1 MNIKTSLNESEQFVI
16 DHLPKDSFKW
26 IEEQLR
32 CSFSNE
38 DAEQINKQIIC
49 FSKHENGKKY
59 NLIWPSDYDGPNEE
73 VVWSLYEGK
82 QTNTIN
88 VLKVFNETS
97 KHYYIVDSFDV
108 IFEDNVC
115 PICNNQIVDYKEH
128 KLVHEILSNKVETPT
143 ILPNLQYRHKTQRV
157 MTVPESVNRSDRT
170 SHSEGHDI
178 SVDKQLIH
186 IDNDLINQ
194 LYDITGVDITYYKCI
209 SVFAYDSF
217 INYHGPI
224 NLPTEKDKLAW
235 EKFEQAMCGGY
246 KQVNQYC
253 VDGTALQSPSDTETT
268 HIYDIDAKSM
278 YPSCMQLYKYPDWNS
293 VEMMYNHYDE
303 IWNAPI
309 DGEYGYLVDFS
320 YTVDESAYDYLDDL
334 PLTVTYNKTIKKYE
348 STLKTNRTVDLWITM
363 QWMRKC
369 GYNISINSA
378 VKYSQSYVF
387 GDYMEKMLTVRNSHP
402 ELDLI
407 IKRMMNSLY
416 GNFLQHRDYSIR
428 QKPALDPLR
437 NEQLSDGTY
446 RVLNTKSIL
455 QHPKYLSIICL
466 LWSKYRL
473 RKQFYTLKDNLK
485 NVKLVATFVDSLVFT
500 TESDK
505 QDVDKYVSNQHKLGE
520 WCYHSQEP
528 IIKYICLNLNEHI
541 TITESSSDE
550 EIKNMSKM
558 IDDIED
564 KYNNHKLTNTREIYV
579 NKNNEIV
586 TRAQK

>member
-1 MNIKTSLNESEQFVI
+1 MNIKTSLNESERFVI

-26 IEEQLR
+26 LEK
-32 CSFSNE
+32 
-38 DAEQINKQIIC
+38 QINKQIIC

-59 NLIWPSDYDGPNEE
+59 NLIWPSDFDEPNEE
-73 VVWSLYEGK
+73 VIWSLYEG
-82 QTNTIN
+82 NTTDSIN

-97 KHYYIVDSFDV
+97 KHYYIVDSFDF
-108 IFEDNVC
+108 IFEENTLQSNGEEAKLPRC
-115 PICNNQIVDYKEH
+115 PICHNEIVDYTEH
-128 KLVHEILSNKVETPT
+128 KLVHGILSNKVDTPT
-143 ILPNLQYRHKTQRV
+143 ILPNPRTHKTQRV

-170 SHSEGHDI
+170 SHDI

-194 LYDITGVDITYYKCI
+194 LYNITGVDITYYKCI

-224 NLPTEKDKLAW
+224 NLPTNKDKYVW
-235 EKFEQAMCGGY
+235 EKFNQAMKGGY
-246 KQVNQYC
+246 KQLNQYC
-253 VDGTALQSPSDTETT
+253 VTADETT
-268 HIYDIDAKSM
+268 HIIDIDAKSM
-278 YPSCMQLYKYPDWNS
+278 YPSCMQLYKYPDWQS
-293 VEMMYNHYDE
+293 VEMMYNHEE
-303 IWNAPI
+303 IWTAPI
-309 DGEYGYLVDFS
+309 DGEYGYLVDFT

-334 PLTVTYNKTIKKYE
+334 PLTVTYNKDIKKYE
-348 STLKTNRTVDLWITM
+348 STLKMNRTVDLWITM
-363 QWMRKC
+363 QWMDKC

-416 GNFLQHRDYSIR
+416 GNFLQSRDYSIR
-428 QKPALDPLR
+428 QTPAKDPLR
-437 NEQLSDGTY
+437 NEQLPDGTY

-466 LWSKYRL
+466 MWSKYRL

-500 TESDK
+500 TESPK
-505 QDVDKYVSNQHKLGE
+505 QDVDKYVSNQSKLGE
-520 WCYHSQEP
+520 WCYHSTET
-528 IIKYICLNLNEHI
+528 IEKYVCLNLNEHMAL
-541 TITESSSDE
+541 TESTSDE
-550 EIKNMSKM
+550 DVEKM
-558 IDDIED
+558 FTMIETIET
-564 KYNNHKLTNTREIYV
+564 KYNANELTNTREIYV
-579 NKNNEIV
+579 NKNNKIV

>member
-1 MNIKTSLNESEQFVI
+1 MNIKTSLNVNEFFVVK
-16 DHLPKDSFKW
+16 HAGVDSFRY
-26 IEEQLR
+26 IEEK
-32 CSFSNE
+32 
-38 DAEQINKQIIC
+38 INQSIIC
-49 FSKHENGKKY
+49 FSVFENGSKF
-59 NLIWPSDYDGPNEE
+59 NLIWPADYDGPNEQ
-73 VVWSLYEGK
+73 VVWDLWEGK

-88 VLKVFNETS
+88 VLKVFNDTS
-97 KHYYIVDSFDV
+97 EHYSIVDSFDF
-108 IFEDNVC
+108 IFNTDVC
-115 PICNNQIVDYKEH
+115 PICHNKIVDYTEH
-128 KLVHEILSNKVETPT
+128 KLVHGILSNKVETPT
-143 ILPNLQYRHKTQRV
+143 MLPNQHRQHKTQRV

-170 SHSEGHDI
+170 SHDI
-178 SVDKQLIH
+178 STGDKDKQIIH
-186 IDNDLINQ
+186 LDNDLINQ

-209 SVFAYDSF
+209 SVFSYDSF

-224 NLPTEKDKLAW
+224 NLPTNKDKYVW
-235 EKFEQAMCGGY
+235 EKFNQAMKGGY

-253 VDGTALQSPSDTETT
+253 VDATETT

-278 YPSCMQLYKYPDWNS
+278 YPSCMQLYKYPDWQS

-320 YTVDESAYDYLDDL
+320 YIINPEYYDYLDDL
-334 PLTVTYNKTIKKYE
+334 PLTVTYNKDIKKYE
-348 STLKTNRTVDLWITM
+348 STLKTNRTVDLWTTM
-363 QWMRKC
+363 QWLRKYC
-369 GYNISINSA
+369 DTISINSA

-387 GDYMEKMLTVRNSHP
+387 GDYMEKMLAVRNSHP

-437 NEQLSDGTY
+437 NEQLSDGKY

-466 LWSKYRL
+466 MWSKYRL

-505 QDVDKYVSNQHKLGE
+505 QDVDKYVSNQSKLGE
-520 WCYHSQEP
+520 WCYHSHEP
-528 IIKYICLNLNEHI
+528 IEKYVCLNLNEHL
-541 TITESSSDE
+541 TLTESTSDE
-550 EIKNMSKM
+550 DIDKIIDMIKK
-558 IDDIED
+558 IG
-564 KYNNHKLTNTREIYV
+564 KRYKNHKLTNTREIYV
-579 NKNNEIV
+579 NKNKEIV

>member
-16 DHLPKDSFKW
+16 EHLPKDSFRWLEK
-26 IEEQLR
+26 
-32 CSFSNE
+32 
-38 DAEQINKQIIC
+38 QINKQIIC

-59 NLIWPSDYDGPNEE
+59 NLIWPSDYDGPNEQI
-73 VVWSLYEGK
+73 VWDLFEG
-82 QTNTIN
+82 NTTDSIN

-97 KHYYIVDSFDV
+97 KHYYIVDSFDF

-115 PICNNQIVDYKEH
+115 PICNNQIVDYTEH
-128 KLVHEILSNKVETPT
+128 KLVHGIMSNKVETPT
-143 ILPNLQYRHKTQRV
+143 MLPNPHRQHKTQRV

-170 SHSEGHDI
+170 SHDI

-217 INYHGPI
+217 INFHGSI
-224 NLPTEKDKLAW
+224 NLPTSKDKYVW
-235 EKFEQAMCGGY
+235 EKFEQAMKGGY

-253 VDGTALQSPSDTETT
+253 VDATDTT
-268 HIYDIDAKSM
+268 HIIDIDAKSM
-278 YPSCMQLYKYPDWNS
+278 YPSCMQLYKYPDWQH
-293 VEMMYNHYDE
+293 VEMMYNNYDE

-309 DGEYGYLVDFS
+309 DGEYGYLVDFT
-320 YTVDESAYDYLDDL
+320 YIINPEYYDYLDDL
-334 PLTVTYNKTIKKYE
+334 PLTVTYNKDIKKYE
-348 STLKTNRTVDLWITM
+348 STLKSNRTVDLWTTM
-363 QWMRKC
+363 QWLSKYC
-369 GYNISINSA
+369 DTISINSA

-428 QKPALDPLR
+428 EKPALDPLR
-437 NEQLSDGTY
+437 NEKLPDGTY

-455 QHPKYLSIICL
+455 QHPKYLSIVCL
-466 LWSKYRL
+466 MWSKYRL
-473 RKQFYTLKDNLK
+473 RQQFYKLKDNLK

-505 QDVDKYVSNQHKLGE
+505 QDVDKYVSNQSKLGE

-528 IIKYICLNLNEHI
+528 IEKYVCLNLNEHLTLTESTSDEDI
-541 TITESSSDE
+541 DKITEMVDTIE
-550 EIKNMSKM
+550 ERYK
-558 IDDIED
+558 
-564 KYNNHKLTNTREIYV
+564 NHKLTNTREIYV
-579 NKNNEIV
+579 NKNNDIV

>member
-1 MNIKTSLNESEQFVI
+1 MNIKTSLNESERFVI

-26 IEEQLR
+26 LEK
-32 CSFSNE
+32 
-38 DAEQINKQIIC
+38 QINKQIIC
-49 FSKHENGKKY
+49 FSKHEYGKKY
-59 NLIWPSDYDGPNEE
+59 NLIWPSDFDEPNEE
-73 VVWSLYEGK
+73 VIWSLYEG
-82 QTNTIN
+82 NTTDSIN

-97 KHYYIVDSFDV
+97 KHYYIVDSFDF
-108 IFEDNVC
+108 IFEENTLQSNGEEALLPRC
-115 PICNNQIVDYKEH
+115 PICHNEIVDYTEH
-128 KLVHEILSNKVETPT
+128 KLVHGILSNKVDTPT
-143 ILPNLQYRHKTQRV
+143 ILPNPRTHKTQRV

-170 SHSEGHDI
+170 SHDI

-194 LYDITGVDITYYKCI
+194 LYDVTGVDITYYKCI

-224 NLPTEKDKLAW
+224 NLPTNKDKYVW
-235 EKFEQAMCGGY
+235 EKFNQAMKGGY

-253 VDGTALQSPSDTETT
+253 VNDTDTT

-278 YPSCMQLYKYPDWNS
+278 YPSCMQLYKYPDWKS
-293 VEMMYNHYDE
+293 VEMMYNHYEE
-303 IWNAPI
+303 IWKAPI
-309 DGEYGYLVDFS
+309 DGEYGYLVDFT

-334 PLTVTYNKTIKKYE
+334 PLTVTYNKDIKKYE

-416 GNFLQHRDYSIR
+416 GNFLQSRDYSIR
-428 QKPALDPLR
+428 QTPAKDPLR
-437 NEQLSDGTY
+437 NEKLPDGTY

-466 LWSKYRL
+466 MWSKYRL
-473 RKQFYTLKDNLK
+473 RQQFYTLKDNLK

-500 TESDK
+500 TESGK
-505 QDVDKYVSNQHKLGE
+505 QDVDKYVSNQSKLGE

-528 IIKYICLNLNEHI
+528 IEKYVCLNLNEHMAL
-541 TITESSSDE
+541 TESTSDE
-550 EIKNMSKM
+550 DVEKM
-558 IDDIED
+558 FTMIETIET
-564 KYNNHKLTNTREIYV
+564 KYNANELTNTREIYV
-579 NKNNEIV
+579 NKNNKIV

>member
-1 MNIKTSLNESEQFVI
+1 MNIKTSLNESERFVI
-16 DHLPKDSFKW
+16 EHLPKDSFRW
-26 IEEQLR
+26 IEK
-32 CSFSNE
+32 
-38 DAEQINKQIIC
+38 QINKQIIC
-49 FSKHENGKKY
+49 FSKHENGSKF
-59 NLIWPSDYDGPNEE
+59 NLIWPADYDGPNEQ
-73 VVWSLYEGK
+73 VVWDLWEG
-82 QTNTIN
+82 NTIDAVY
-88 VLKVFNETS
+88 VLKVFNDTTE
-97 KHYYIVDSFDV
+97 HYYIVESFDF
-108 IFEDNVC
+108 IFNTDTLQSNGEEAKLPRC
-115 PICNNQIVDYKEH
+115 PICHNKFVDYTEH
-128 KLVHEILSNKVETPT
+128 KLVHGIITNKVDTPL
-143 ILPNLQYRHKTQRV
+143 ILPNPCRHKTQRV

-170 SHSEGHDI
+170 EHTI

-224 NLPTEKDKLAW
+224 NLPTDKDKYVW

-246 KQVNQYC
+246 KQLNQYC
-253 VDGTALQSPSDTETT
+253 VNDTDTT

-278 YPSCMQLYKYPDWNS
+278 YPSCMQLYKYPDWQH
-293 VEMMYNHYDE
+293 VEMMYNHYEE

-320 YTVDESAYDYLDDL
+320 YIINPEYYDYLDDL
-334 PLTVTYNKTIKKYE
+334 PLTVTYNKDIKKYE
-348 STLKTNRTVDLWITM
+348 STLKQNRTVDLWTTM
-363 QWMRKC
+363 QELSKYC
-369 GYNISINSA
+369 ETISINSA

-387 GDYMEKMLTVRNSHP
+387 GDYMEKMLAVRNSHP

-416 GNFLQHRDYSIR
+416 GNFLQQRDYSIR
-428 QKPALDPLR
+428 QTPAKDPLR

-466 LWSKYRL
+466 MWSKYRL
-473 RKQFYTLKDNLK
+473 RQQFYTLKDNLK

-505 QDVDKYVSNQHKLGE
+505 QDVDKYVSNQSKLGE

-528 IIKYICLNLNEHI
+528 IEKYVCLNLNEHMAL
-541 TITESSSDE
+541 TESTSDE
-550 EIKNMSKM
+550 DIDKIIDMIKK
-558 IDDIED
+558 IG
-564 KYNNHKLTNTREIYV
+564 KRYKNHKLTNTREIY
-579 NKNNEIV
+579 KNENNDIV

>member
-1 MNIKTSLNESEQFVI
+1 MNIKTSLNESERFVI

-26 IEEQLR
+26 LEK
-32 CSFSNE
+32 
-38 DAEQINKQIIC
+38 QINKQIIC

-59 NLIWPSDYDGPNEE
+59 NLIWPSDFDEPNEE
-73 VVWSLYEGK
+73 VIWSLYEG
-82 QTNTIN
+82 NTTDSIN

-97 KHYYIVDSFDV
+97 KYYYIVDSFDF
-108 IFEDNVC
+108 IFEENTLQSNGEEAKLPRC
-115 PICNNQIVDYKEH
+115 PICHNEIVDYTEH
-128 KLVHEILSNKVETPT
+128 KLVHGILSNKVDTPT
-143 ILPNLQYRHKTQRV
+143 ILPNPRTHKTQRV
-157 MTVPESVNRSDRT
+157 MTIPESVKRSDRT
-170 SHSEGHDI
+170 SHDI

-194 LYDITGVDITYYKCI
+194 LYDVTGVDITYYKCI

-224 NLPTEKDKLAW
+224 NLPTNKDKYVW
-235 EKFEQAMCGGY
+235 EKFNQAMKGGY
-246 KQVNQYC
+246 KQLNQYC
-253 VDGTALQSPSDTETT
+253 VNDTDK
-268 HIYDIDAKSM
+268 INIFDIDAKSM
-278 YPSCMQLYKYPDWNS
+278 YPSCMQLYKYPDWKS
-293 VEMMYNHYDE
+293 VKIMYNNYDE
-303 IWNAPI
+303 IYTAPI

-320 YTVDESAYDYLDDL
+320 YIINPEYYDYLDDL
-334 PLTVTYNKTIKKYE
+334 PLTVTYNKDIKKYE
-348 STLKTNRTVDLWITM
+348 STLKSNRTVDLWITM
-363 QWMRKC
+363 QWLSKYC
-369 GYNISINSA
+369 DTININSV

-416 GNFLQHRDYSIR
+416 GNFLQQRDYSIR

-437 NEQLSDGTY
+437 NEQLPDGTY

-455 QHPKYLSIICL
+455 QHPKYLSIVCL
-466 LWSKYRL
+466 MYSKYRL

-505 QDVDKYVSNQHKLGE
+505 QDVDKYVSNQSKLGE

-528 IIKYICLNLNEHI
+528 IEKYVCLNLNEHMAL
-541 TITESSSDE
+541 TESTSDE
-550 EIKNMSKM
+550 
-558 IDDIED
+558 DIEKMFTMIETIET
-564 KYNNHKLTNTREIYV
+564 KYNANELTNTREIYV
-579 NKNNEIV
+579 NKNNKIV

>member
-1 MNIKTSLNESEQFVI
+1 MNIKTSLNESERFVI
-16 DHLPKDSFKW
+16 EHLSKDSFRW
-26 IEEQLR
+26 IEK
-32 CSFSNE
+32 
-38 DAEQINKQIIC
+38 QINKQIIC

-59 NLIWPSDYDGPNEE
+59 NLIWPSDYDGPIEQ
-73 VVWSLYEGK
+73 VVWDLCEGK
-82 QTNTIN
+82 IVDVIN
-88 VLKVFNETS
+88 VLKVFNDTTE
-97 KHYYIVDSFDV
+97 HYSIVDSFDF
-108 IFEDNVC
+108 IFEENIC
-115 PICNNQIVDYKEH
+115 PICNNPIVDFTEH
-128 KLVHEILSNKVETPT
+128 KLVHGIMSNKVDTPI
-143 ILPNLQYRHKTQRV
+143 ILPNQRTHKTQRV

-170 SHSEGHDI
+170 SHDI

-224 NLPTEKDKLAW
+224 KLPTNKDKYVW
-235 EKFEQAMCGGY
+235 EKFEQAMKGGY

-253 VDGTALQSPSDTETT
+253 VDATDTT
-268 HIYDIDAKSM
+268 HIFDIDAKSM
-278 YPSCMQLYKYPDWNS
+278 YPSCMQLYKYPDWKS
-293 VEMMYNHYDE
+293 VEMKYDFITYDE

-320 YTVDESAYDYLDDL
+320 YIINPEYYDYLDDL
-334 PLTVTYNKTIKKYE
+334 PLTVTYNKDIKKYE
-348 STLKTNRTVDLWITM
+348 STLKPNRTVDLWTTM
-363 QWMRKC
+363 QWLRKYC
-369 GYNISINSA
+369 DTININSA

-416 GNFLQHRDYSIR
+416 GNFLQQRDYSIR
-428 QKPALDPLR
+428 EKPALDPLR
-437 NEQLSDGTY
+437 NEQLPDGTY

-466 LWSKYRL
+466 MWSKYRL
-473 RKQFYTLKDNLK
+473 RQQFYTLKDNLK

-505 QDVDKYVSNQHKLGE
+505 QDVDKYVSNQSKLGE

-528 IIKYICLNLNEHI
+528 IEKYVCLNLNEHL
-541 TITESSSDE
+541 TLTESTSDE
-550 EIKNMSKM
+550 DIDKMFEM
-558 IDDIED
+558 IDNIEERY
-564 KYNNHKLTNTREIYV
+564 KTNKLTNTREIYK
-579 NKNNEIV
+579 NENNEIV

>member
-1 MNIKTSLNESEQFVI
+1 MNIKTSLNVNEFFVVK
-16 DHLPKDSFKW
+16 HAGVDSFRY
-26 IEEQLR
+26 IE
-32 CSFSNE
+32 NK
-38 DAEQINKQIIC
+38 INQSIIC
-49 FSKHENGKKY
+49 FSVFENGSKF
-59 NLIWPSDYDGPNEE
+59 NLIWPADYDGPNEQ
-73 VVWSLYEGK
+73 VVWDLWEGK
-82 QTNTIN
+82 QTNAIN
-88 VLKVFNETS
+88 VLKVFNDTS
-97 KHYYIVDSFDV
+97 ERYYIVESFDF
-108 IFEDNVC
+108 IFNTDVC
-115 PICNNQIVDYKEH
+115 PICHNKIVDYTEH
-128 KLVHEILSNKVETPT
+128 KLVHGILSNKVETPT
-143 ILPNLQYRHKTQRV
+143 TLPNPHRQHKTQRV

-170 SHSEGHDI
+170 SHDI
-178 SVDKQLIH
+178 STGDKDKQIIH
-186 IDNDLINQ
+186 LDNDLINQ

-224 NLPTEKDKLAW
+224 NLPTDKDKYVW
-235 EKFEQAMCGGY
+235 EKFEQAMKGGY
-246 KQVNQYC
+246 KQLNQYC
-253 VDGTALQSPSDTETT
+253 VDATDTT
-268 HIYDIDAKSM
+268 HIFDIDAKSM
-278 YPSCMQLYKYPDWNS
+278 YPSCMQLYKYPDWKS
-293 VEMMYNHYDE
+293 VKMMYNNYDE

-320 YTVDESAYDYLDDL
+320 YIINPEYYDYLDDL

-348 STLKTNRTVDLWITM
+348 STLKSNRTVDLWTTI
-363 QWMRKC
+363 QWLRKYC
-369 GYNISINSA
+369 DTININSA

-416 GNFLQHRDYSIR
+416 GNFLQQRDYSIR

-437 NEQLSDGTY
+437 NEQLPDGTY

-466 LWSKYRL
+466 MYSKYRL
-473 RKQFYTLKDNLK
+473 RQQFYTLKDNLK

-505 QDVDKYVSNQHKLGE
+505 QYVDKYVSNQSKLGE

-528 IIKYICLNLNEHI
+528 IEKYVCLNLNEHL
-541 TITESSSDE
+541 TLTESTSDE
-550 EIKNMSKM
+550 DIDKIIDMIKK
-558 IDDIED
+558 IG
-564 KYNNHKLTNTREIYV
+564 KRYKNHKLTNTREIYV
-579 NKNNEIV
+579 NETGDIV

>member
-1 MNIKTSLNESEQFVI
+1 MNIKTSLNEDERFVI
-16 DHLPKDSFKW
+16 EHLPKDSFKW
-26 IEEQLR
+26 IEQ
-32 CSFSNE
+32 
-38 DAEQINKQIIC
+38 QINQSIIC
-49 FSKHENGKKY
+49 FSVFENRSKY
-59 NLIWPSDYDGPNEE
+59 SLIWPSDFDKPDEQ
-73 VVWSLYEGK
+73 VVWDLWEGK
-82 QTNTIN
+82 QTTSIN
-88 VLKVFNETS
+88 VLEVYNDTS
-97 KHYYIVDSFDV
+97 EHYYIVESFDF
-108 IFEDNVC
+108 IFEDNIC
-115 PICNNQIVDYKEH
+115 PICHEKIFDYAEH
-128 KLVHEILSNKVETPT
+128 KLVHGILSNKVETPI
-143 ILPNLQYRHKTQRV
+143 ILPNPSYRHKTQRV

-170 SHSEGHDI
+170 SHDI
-178 SVDKQLIH
+178 STGRDKQIIH
-186 IDNDLINQ
+186 LDNDLINQ
-194 LYDITGVDITYYKCI
+194 LYDITGVDITYYKVI

-217 INYHGPI
+217 IHYHGSI
-224 NLPTEKDKLAW
+224 KLPTNKDKLAW

-253 VDGTALQSPSDTETT
+253 VEGTALQFPSDAKHHSTETT
-268 HIYDIDAKSM
+268 HIIDIDAKSM
-278 YPSCMQLYKYPDWNS
+278 YPSCMQLYKYPDWKS
-293 VEMMYNHYDE
+293 VKMMYKQYDE

-309 DGEYGYLVDFS
+309 DGKYGYLVDFS

-369 GYNISINSA
+369 GYNITINSA

-416 GNFLQHRDYSIR
+416 GNFLQQRDYSIR
-428 QKPALDPLR
+428 EKPALDPLR
-437 NEQLSDGTY
+437 NEQMPDGKY

-466 LWSKYRL
+466 MWSKYRL
-473 RKQFYTLKDNLK
+473 RQQFYTLKDNLK

-505 QDVDKYVSNQHKLGE
+505 QNVDKYVSNQSKLGE
-520 WCYHSQEP
+520 WCYHTTET
-528 IIKYICLNLNEHI
+528 IYKYICLNLNDHL
-541 TITESSSDE
+541 TYTESSTEKDEKDISD
-550 EIKNMSKM
+550 M
-558 IDDIED
+558 IDKIERL
-564 KYNNHKLTNTREIYV
+564 YNTHKLTNTREIYV
-579 NKNNEIV
+579 NETGDIV

>member
-16 DHLPKDSFKW
+16 EHLPKDSFKW
-26 IEEQLR
+26 LEK
-32 CSFSNE
+32 
-38 DAEQINKQIIC
+38 QINKQIIC
-49 FSKHENGKKY
+49 FSKHEKGDKY
-59 NLIWPSDYDGPNEE
+59 NLIWPSDYDEPNEQ
-73 VVWSLYEGK
+73 VVWDLWEGK
-82 QTNTIN
+82 QTNAIN

-115 PICNNQIVDYKEH
+115 PICNNQIVDYTEH
-128 KLVHEILSNKVETPT
+128 KLVHGILSNKVDTP
-143 ILPNLQYRHKTQRV
+143 IMLPNPQYRHKTQRV

-170 SHSEGHDI
+170 SHDI
-178 SVDKQLIH
+178 STGRDKQMIH
-186 IDNDLINQ
+186 LDNDLINQ

-217 INYHGPI
+217 IHYHGHI
-224 NLPTEKDKLAW
+224 KLPTNKDKLAW
-235 EKFEQAMCGGY
+235 VKFEQAMCGGY

-253 VDGTALQSPSDTETT
+253 VTADETT
-268 HIYDIDAKSM
+268 HIIDIDAKSM
-278 YPSCMQLYKYPDWNS
+278 YPSCMQLYKYPDWKS
-293 VEMMYNHYDE
+293 VKMMYENYEE
-303 IWNAPI
+303 IWKAPI

-334 PLTVTYNKTIKKYE
+334 PLTVTYNKDIKKYE

-363 QWMRKC
+363 QWMREC

-378 VKYSQSYVF
+378 VKYSQSHVF

-416 GNFLQHRDYSIR
+416 GNFLQQRDYSIR
-428 QKPALDPLR
+428 ENPALDPLR
-437 NEQLSDGTY
+437 NEQRPDGKY

-473 RKQFYTLKDNLK
+473 RQQFYTLKDNLK
-485 NVKLVATFVDSLVFT
+485 NVRLVATFVDSLVFT

-505 QDVDKYVSNQHKLGE
+505 KDVDKYVSNQRILGE

-541 TITESSSDE
+541 TITELSSDE
-550 EIKNMSKM
+550 EINKMSKM

-579 NKNNEIV
+579 NESRELV

>member
-1 MNIKTSLNESEQFVI
+1 MNIKTSLNVNEFFVVK
-16 DHLPKDSFKW
+16 HAGVDSFRY
-26 IEEQLR
+26 IEEK
-32 CSFSNE
+32 
-38 DAEQINKQIIC
+38 INQSIIC
-49 FSKHENGKKY
+49 FSVFENGSKF
-59 NLIWPSDYDGPNEE
+59 NLIWPADYDGPNEQ
-73 VVWSLYEGK
+73 VVWDLWEGK

-88 VLKVFNETS
+88 VLKVFNDTTE
-97 KHYYIVDSFDV
+97 HYSIVDSFDF
-108 IFEDNVC
+108 IFNTDVC
-115 PICNNQIVDYKEH
+115 PICHNPIVDFTEH
-128 KLVHEILSNKVETPT
+128 KLVHGILSNKVETPT
-143 ILPNLQYRHKTQRV
+143 MLPNPSYRHKTQRV

-170 SHSEGHDI
+170 SHDI

-186 IDNDLINQ
+186 LDNDLINQ

-224 NLPTEKDKLAW
+224 NLPTNKDKYVW
-235 EKFEQAMCGGY
+235 EKFNQAMKGGY

-253 VDGTALQSPSDTETT
+253 VDATETT

-278 YPSCMQLYKYPDWNS
+278 YPSCMQLYKYPDWQS

-320 YTVDESAYDYLDDL
+320 YIINPEYYDYLDDL
-334 PLTVTYNKTIKKYE
+334 PLTVTYNKDIKKYE
-348 STLKTNRTVDLWITM
+348 STLKSNRTVDLWITM
-363 QWMRKC
+363 QWLSKYC
-369 GYNISINSA
+369 DIININSA

-428 QKPALDPLR
+428 QKPAKDPLR
-437 NEQLSDGTY
+437 NEQLPDGTY

-473 RKQFYTLKDNLK
+473 RQQFYTLKDNLK

-505 QDVDKYVSNQHKLGE
+505 QDVDKYVSNQSKLGE

-528 IIKYICLNLNEHI
+528 IEKYVCLNLNKHL
-541 TITESSSDE
+541 TLTESTSDE
-550 EIKNMSKM
+550 DIDKIIDMIKK
-558 IDDIED
+558 IG
-564 KYNNHKLTNTREIYV
+564 KRYKNHKLTNTREIYV
-579 NKNNEIV
+579 NKSGDIV

>member
-1 MNIKTSLNESEQFVI
+1 MNIKTSLNVNEFFVVK
-16 DHLPKDSFKW
+16 HAGVDSFRY
-26 IEEQLR
+26 IEEK
-32 CSFSNE
+32 
-38 DAEQINKQIIC
+38 INQSIIC
-49 FSKHENGKKY
+49 FSVFENGSKF
-59 NLIWPSDYDGPNEE
+59 NLIWPADYDGPNEQ
-73 VVWSLYEGK
+73 VVWDLWEGK
-82 QTNTIN
+82 QTNAIN
-88 VLKVFNETS
+88 VLKVFNDTTE
-97 KHYYIVDSFDV
+97 HYSIVESFDF
-108 IFEDNVC
+108 IFNTDVC
-115 PICNNQIVDYKEH
+115 PICHNKFVDYREH
-128 KLVHEILSNKVETPT
+128 KLVHGILSNKVDTPT
-143 ILPNLQYRHKTQRV
+143 MLPNPCRQHKTQRV

-170 SHSEGHDI
+170 SHSEALSEGHDI
-178 SVDKQLIH
+178 STGDKDKQIIH
-186 IDNDLINQ
+186 LDNDLINQ

-224 NLPTEKDKLAW
+224 NLPTNKDKYVW
-235 EKFEQAMCGGY
+235 EKFEQAMKGGY
-246 KQVNQYC
+246 KQLNQYC
-253 VDGTALQSPSDTETT
+253 VDATDKM

-278 YPSCMQLYKYPDWNS
+278 YPSCMQLYKYPDWKS

-348 STLKTNRTVDLWITM
+348 STLKTNRTVDLWVTM
-363 QWMRKC
+363 QWMDKC

-387 GDYMEKMLTVRNSHP
+387 GDYMEKMLAVRNSHP

-416 GNFLQHRDYSIR
+416 GNFLQQRDYSIR
-428 QKPALDPLR
+428 EKPALDPLR
-437 NEQLSDGTY
+437 NEQLPNGTY

-473 RKQFYTLKDNLK
+473 RQQFYTLKDNLK

-505 QDVDKYVSNQHKLGE
+505 QDVDKYVSNQSKLGE
-520 WCYHSQEP
+520 WCYHSTET
-528 IIKYICLNLNEHI
+528 IEKYVCLNLNEHL
-541 TITESSSDE
+541 TLTESTSDE
-550 EIKNMSKM
+550 DIDKIIDMIKK
-558 IDDIED
+558 IG
-564 KYNNHKLTNTREIYV
+564 KRYKNHKLTNTREIYV
-579 NKNNEIV
+579 NESGELV

>member
-1 MNIKTSLNESEQFVI
+1 MNIKTSLNVNEFFVVK
-16 DHLPKDSFKW
+16 HAGVDSFRY
-26 IEEQLR
+26 IEEK
-32 CSFSNE
+32 
-38 DAEQINKQIIC
+38 INQSIIC
-49 FSKHENGKKY
+49 FSVFENGSKF
-59 NLIWPSDYDGPNEE
+59 NLIWPADYDGPNEQ
-73 VVWSLYEGK
+73 VVWDLWEGK
-82 QTNTIN
+82 QTNAIN
-88 VLKVFNETS
+88 VLKVFNDTS
-97 KHYYIVDSFDV
+97 EHYSIVDSFDF
-108 IFEDNVC
+108 IFNTDTLQSNGEEAKLPRC
-115 PICNNQIVDYKEH
+115 PICHNQIVDFTEH
-128 KLVHEILSNKVETPT
+128 KLVHGILSNKVETPT
-143 ILPNLQYRHKTQRV
+143 MLPNQHRQHKTQRV

-170 SHSEGHDI
+170 SHDI
-178 SVDKQLIH
+178 STGDKDKQIIH
-186 IDNDLINQ
+186 LDNDLINQ

-224 NLPTEKDKLAW
+224 NLPTDKDKLAW
-235 EKFEQAMCGGY
+235 EKFEQAMKGGY
-246 KQVNQYC
+246 KQLNQYC
-253 VDGTALQSPSDTETT
+253 VDATDTT
-268 HIYDIDAKSM
+268 HIFDIDAKSM
-278 YPSCMQLYKYPDWNS
+278 YPSCMQLYKYPDWKS
-293 VEMMYNHYDE
+293 VEMKYDFITYDE

-416 GNFLQHRDYSIR
+416 GNFLQQRDYSIR
-428 QKPALDPLR
+428 EKPALDPLR
-437 NEQLSDGTY
+437 NEQLPDGKY

-466 LWSKYRL
+466 MWSKYRL
-473 RKQFYTLKDNLK
+473 RQQFYTLKDNLK

-505 QDVDKYVSNQHKLGE
+505 QDVDKYVSNQSKLGE

-528 IIKYICLNLNEHI
+528 IEKYICLNLNEHL
-541 TITESSSDE
+541 TLTESSTDKDVDKIS
-550 EIKNMSKM
+550 NMM
-558 IDDIED
+558 DQIE
-564 KYNNHKLTNTREIYV
+564 KLYNTRKLTNTREIYK
-579 NKNNEIV
+579 NKNNELV
-586 TRAQK
+586 TRAKR

>member
-1 MNIKTSLNESEQFVI
+1 MNIKTSLNESERFVI

-26 IEEQLR
+26 LEK
-32 CSFSNE
+32 
-38 DAEQINKQIIC
+38 QINKQIIC

-59 NLIWPSDYDGPNEE
+59 NLIWPSDFDEPNEE
-73 VVWSLYEGK
+73 VIWSLYEG
-82 QTNTIN
+82 NTTDSIN

-97 KHYYIVDSFDV
+97 KHYYIVDSFDF
-108 IFEDNVC
+108 IFEENTLQSNGEEAKLPRC
-115 PICNNQIVDYKEH
+115 PICHNEIVDYTEH
-128 KLVHEILSNKVETPT
+128 KLVHGILSNKVDTPT
-143 ILPNLQYRHKTQRV
+143 ILPNPRTHKTQRV
-157 MTVPESVNRSDRT
+157 MTIPESVKRSDRT
-170 SHSEGHDI
+170 SHDI

-194 LYDITGVDITYYKCI
+194 LYDVTGVDITYYKCI
-209 SVFAYDSF
+209 SVFAYDSL

-224 NLPTEKDKLAW
+224 NLPTNKDKYVW
-235 EKFEQAMCGGY
+235 EKFEQAMKGGY

-253 VDGTALQSPSDTETT
+253 VNDTDK
-268 HIYDIDAKSM
+268 INIFDIDAKSM
-278 YPSCMQLYKYPDWNS
+278 YPSCMQLYKYPDWQS

-303 IWNAPI
+303 IYTAPI

-320 YTVDESAYDYLDDL
+320 YIINPEYYDYLDDL
-334 PLTVTYNKTIKKYE
+334 PLTVTYNKDIKKYE
-348 STLKTNRTVDLWITM
+348 STLKSNRTVDLWTTM
-363 QWMRKC
+363 QWLSKYC
-369 GYNISINSA
+369 DTININSA

-416 GNFLQHRDYSIR
+416 GNFLQQRDYSIR

-437 NEQLSDGTY
+437 NEQLPDGTY

-455 QHPKYLSIICL
+455 QHPKYLSIVCL
-466 LWSKYRL
+466 MWSKYRL

-505 QDVDKYVSNQHKLGE
+505 QDVDKYVSNQSKLGE

-528 IIKYICLNLNEHI
+528 IEKYVCLNLNEHMAL
-541 TITESSSDE
+541 TESTSDE
-550 EIKNMSKM
+550 
-558 IDDIED
+558 DIEKMFTMIETIET
-564 KYNNHKLTNTREIYV
+564 KYNANELTNTREIYV
-579 NKNNEIV
+579 NKNNKIV

>member
-1 MNIKTSLNESEQFVI
+1 MNIKTSLNVNEFFVVK
-16 DHLPKDSFKW
+16 HAGVDSFRY
-26 IEEQLR
+26 IEEK
-32 CSFSNE
+32 
-38 DAEQINKQIIC
+38 INQSIIC
-49 FSKHENGKKY
+49 FSVFENGNKF
-59 NLIWPSDYDGPNEE
+59 NLIWPADYDGPNEQL
-73 VVWSLYEGK
+73 VWDLWEGK

-88 VLKVFNETS
+88 VLKVFNDTTE
-97 KHYYIVDSFDV
+97 HYSIVDSFDF
-108 IFEDNVC
+108 IFNTDVC
-115 PICNNQIVDYKEH
+115 PICHNQIVDYTEH
-128 KLVHEILSNKVETPT
+128 KLVHGILSNKVETPT
-143 ILPNLQYRHKTQRV
+143 MLPNQHRQHKTQRV
-157 MTVPESVNRSDRT
+157 MTVPESVKRSDRT
-170 SHSEGHDI
+170 SHDI
-178 SVDKQLIH
+178 STGDKDKQIIH
-186 IDNDLINQ
+186 LDNDLINQ

-209 SVFAYDSF
+209 SVFSYDSF

-224 NLPTEKDKLAW
+224 NLPTNKDKLAW
-235 EKFEQAMCGGY
+235 EKFEQAMKGGY

-253 VDGTALQSPSDTETT
+253 VDATDTT
-268 HIYDIDAKSM
+268 HIFDIDAKSM
-278 YPSCMQLYKYPDWNS
+278 YPSCMQLYKYPDWKY
-293 VEMMYNHYDE
+293 VEMMYNNYDE
-303 IWNAPI
+303 IYTAPI

-320 YTVDESAYDYLDDL
+320 YIINPEYFDYLDDL
-334 PLTVTYNKTIKKYE
+334 PLTVTYNKDIKKYE
-348 STLKTNRTVDLWITM
+348 STLKSNRTVDLWTTM
-363 QWMRKC
+363 QWLNKYC
-369 GYNISINSA
+369 DTININSA

-416 GNFLQHRDYSIR
+416 GNFLQQRDYSIR

-437 NEQLSDGTY
+437 NEQLPDGTY

-466 LWSKYRL
+466 MWSKYRL
-473 RKQFYTLKDNLK
+473 RQQFYTLKDNLK
-485 NVKLVATFVDSLVFT
+485 NVRLVATFVDSLVFT
-500 TESDK
+500 TESPK
-505 QDVDKYVSNQHKLGE
+505 QDVDKYVSNQSKLGE

-550 EIKNMSKM
+550 EINNMSKM

-579 NKNNEIV
+579 NESGDIV

>member
-1 MNIKTSLNESEQFVI
+1 MNIKTSLNVNEFFVVK
-16 DHLPKDSFKW
+16 HAGVDSFRY
-26 IEEQLR
+26 IEEK
-32 CSFSNE
+32 
-38 DAEQINKQIIC
+38 INQSIIC
-49 FSKHENGKKY
+49 FSVFENGSKF
-59 NLIWPSDYDGPNEE
+59 NLIWPADYDGPNEQ
-73 VVWSLYEGK
+73 VVWDLWEGK
-82 QTNTIN
+82 QTNAIN
-88 VLKVFNETS
+88 VLKVFNDTTE
-97 KHYYIVDSFDV
+97 HYSIVDSFDF
-108 IFEDNVC
+108 IFNTDVC
-115 PICNNQIVDYKEH
+115 PICHNQIVDYTEH
-128 KLVHEILSNKVETPT
+128 KLVHGILSNKVETP
-143 ILPNLQYRHKTQRV
+143 IMLPNQHRQHKTQRI

-170 SHSEGHDI
+170 SHDI
-178 SVDKQLIH
+178 STGDKDKQIIH
-186 IDNDLINQ
+186 LDNDLINQ
-194 LYDITGVDITYYKCI
+194 LYNITGVDITYYKCI

-224 NLPTEKDKLAW
+224 NLPTDKDKYVW
-235 EKFEQAMCGGY
+235 EKFEQAMKGGY

-253 VDGTALQSPSDTETT
+253 VDATDK
-268 HIYDIDAKSM
+268 INIFDIDAKSM
-278 YPSCMQLYKYPDWNS
+278 YPSCMQLYKYPDWKS
-293 VEMMYNHYDE
+293 VEMKYDFITYDE

-334 PLTVTYNKTIKKYE
+334 PLTVTYNKGIKKYE
-348 STLKTNRTVDLWITM
+348 STLKTNRTVDLWTTM
-363 QWMRKC
+363 QWMDKC

-416 GNFLQHRDYSIR
+416 GNFLQQRDYSIR
-428 QKPALDPLR
+428 ENPALDPLR
-437 NEQLSDGTY
+437 NEQLPDGKY

-466 LWSKYRL
+466 MWSKYRL
-473 RKQFYTLKDNLK
+473 RQQFYTLKDNLK

-505 QDVDKYVSNQHKLGE
+505 QDVDKYVSNQSKLGE

-528 IIKYICLNLNEHI
+528 IEKYVCLNLNEHL
-541 TITESSSDE
+541 TLTESTSDE
-550 EIKNMSKM
+550 DIDKIIDMIKK
-558 IDDIED
+558 IG
-564 KYNNHKLTNTREIYV
+564 KRYKNHKLTNTREIYK
-579 NKNNEIV
+579 NENNEIV